1 MFSLSFKIEKVLR
14 MLTFDEIKILITFAS
29 LMISIPSAMLFILLC
44 RHLNN
49 ISPTDSWTGP
59 VKTSY
64 IATILSAICWLTSLC
79 LVLQKTRIVVAIGLM
94 ITMLVASA
102 LLTGVLFSGAVI
114 MTVKNPEKMANVK
127 KKSNLLSGMFKLYT

>member
-1 MFSLSFKIEKVLR
+1 LANKSLSC
-14 MLTFDEIKILITFAS
+14 
-29 LMISIPSAMLFILLC
+29 PSKNKNC
-44 RHLNN
+44 C
-49 ISPTDSWTGP
+49 
-59 VKTSY
+59 SY
-64 IATILSAICWLTSLC
+64 RIDDYYA
-79 LVLQKTRIVVAIGLM
+79 QKTRIVVAIGLM